1 MNQIKSVRMERT
13 KLEGTSFYTPV
24 QNVNKGTQKTRASNP
39 LQDLEKLKV
48 SVLDSKGNERVERPD
63 KDFRVQ
69 LFPKTND
76 YIKDSNK
83 KTKEMRTQMQVP
95 DKTIKSE
102 LDYQ

>member
-1 MNQIKSVRMERT
+1 M
-13 KLEGTSFYTPV
+13 
-24 QNVNKGTQKTRASNP
+24 
-39 LQDLEKLKV
+39 
-48 SVLDSKGNERVERPD
+48 LDSKGNGRVERPD

-83 KTKEMRTQMQVP
+83 KTKEMKTRMQVP